1 MTISISI
8 SATTTLASGYTAIT
22 TPSSEYFNGSG
33 VINYGTTARLGVA
46 DLFDPASIAVDVSN
60 QSTLVLAGTLVGVGA
75 APNAA
80 TGYGGFFPFALGAA
94 VDLYGTSTFT
104 NAGLV
109 ETSLIETVVIGSA
122 TGSILAEFTP
132 DGVFLADGSLV
143 NQRSG
148 TVEAVGI
155 AAYVSNFNGSNS
167 TVENYGVI
175 RGLQSVVEGRYSS
188 SGGQA
193 NIATLTGFGVGAM
206 IGPVYSQKSVSA
218 TNTLINSGIIQG
230 SDGVKTRGTA
240 SIKNSGTILT
250 DGPTI
255 ATGYVP
261 SAFYGK
267 YAYAILGSVIQ
278 NASVGGQSIQ
288 QSSSL
293 VIYNSGLIGDFGSAG
308 VAVGLAAGTIINQA
322 SGTIAGYGSG
332 GAIVT
337 GPTRSSYL
345 PSNVGGTIINY
356 GHVIGEISAGS
367 TALIVNKST
376 GVIDATTGTVGV
388 SLAATLSND
397 GTITGGAGTAGSG
410 TVRGGYG
417 GQGVYAAS
425 TGSVSNSGA
434 ILGGAGGIGDGA
446 GGSGMFVRGTLTNT
460 GMIVGGSGGSGDYGV
475 GLGGIGG
482 SGGSGL
488 LLFYGTLAGNIDR
501 IEGGSGGAGGGG
513 SPGGSAGIGGTGGV
527 GVSIGQGATG
537 TNSGMIVGG
546 SGGIGGTDVNGS
558 GGQGGTGGAGANLT
572 DGAFSNDGTIIG
584 GIGGEAGAG
593 KPSYPANSQGQGGAG
608 VSLYAV
614 EFETTIGTISI
625 SSFGT
630 FDNFSQIFGGA
641 GAFGGDGV
649 HIKGAGSVKNTGTII
664 GGTGTHSGGVGLYL
678 TAGTVYDSGLIIGGT
693 NSAHAEAAAVQFGN
707 VTYPNG
713 ATLNAPPATLVLEA
727 GGLIE
732 GGVSFDTGAT
742 AVVIGSYT
750 ALSGTTL
757 AGPSIAGFAQDDTL
771 ILDGFGATTDT
782 YVSGTGLELGNGI
795 TEITLAIT
803 GSFVTSDFSVV
814 DPPGNTTISLNAAC
828 FAQGTRIRTI
838 DGDVPVEKLK
848 AGTQIALADGRIMPV
863 IWLGYRTIDL
873 SRHPH
878 PDAVQPVFIMAG
890 ALADNIPKRDLVL
903 SPDHAVALDGYLI
916 PAKALINGATI
927 RQIIHRSIT
936 YYHVELEEHA
946 VLWAEGA
953 PCESYLETGNRH
965 AFENNPASALA
976 LHPVF
981 APATMDWQAVRVTQS
996 CLPFAEEGPAVEAAR
1011 GRILAR
1017 ANIAT
1022 SADADLAITRQADGS
1037 AHITSRT
1044 AIPGHVSP
1052 DPRDQRKLGVKIA
1065 AITRGDGTMIPL
1077 DHPSLTVG
1085 WHAPEPDGRWT
1096 NGRAIIPAALC
1107 AGQEISIS
1115 LAATLAYPTRRTGS
1129 NGNTAQ

>member
-46 DLFDPASIAVDVSN
+46 DLFDPASIAVDISN

-109 ETSLIETVVIGSA
+109 ETSLIETVAIGSA

-148 TVEAVGI
+148 TVEAVGV
-155 AAYVSNFNGSNS
+155 AAYVSNLSGSNS

-188 SGGQA
+188 SSGQA
-193 NIATLTGFGVGAM
+193 HIATLTGFGIGAM
-206 IGPVYSQKSVSA
+206 IGPVYSQKSVSM

-250 DGPTI
+250 DGPII

-261 SAFYGK
+261 PAFYGK

-388 SLAATLSND
+388 SLAGTLSND
-397 GTITGGAGTAGSG
+397 GTIS
-410 TVRGGYG
+410 GYG
-417 GQGVYAAS
+417 IGVDAYS
-425 TGSVSNSGA
+425 TGSVLNSGT
-434 ILGGAGGIGDGA
+434 ILDGILDN
-446 GGSGMFVRGTLTNT
+446 GTLTNSGT
-460 GMIVGGSGGSGDYGV
+460 IMGRSVGSVVGFGVYGV
-475 GLGGIGG
+475 GLGGVGATGG
-482 SGGSGL
+482 TGL
-488 LLFYGTLAGNIDR
+488 QQNYGTLANNTGL
-501 IEGGSGGAGGGG
+501 IEGGSGGAGGGS
-513 SPGGSAGIGGTGGV
+513 SPGGSGGIGGFGGDGAYIIGGAV
-527 GVSIGQGATG
+527 NYGVLRHSGITG
-537 TNSGMIVGG
+537 TNSGIIVGG
-546 SGGIGGTDVNGS
+546 SGGIGGTDVNGF
-558 GGQGGTGGAGANLT
+558 GGQGGAGGAGVILDSDIT
-572 DGAFSNDGTIIG
+572 FSNHGTIIG
-584 GIGGEAGAG
+584 GTGGEAGAG
-593 KPSYPANSQGQGGAG
+593 KPSYPANLQGQGGAG
-608 VSLYAV
+608 VVLYPV

-630 FDNFSQIFGGA
+630 FDNLGKISGGS
-641 GAFGGDGV
+641 GYFGGDGV
-649 HIKGAGSVKNTGTII
+649 RIKGAGLVTNTGTII
-664 GGTGTHSGGVGLYL
+664 GGAGTYRGGVGLYL
-678 TAGTVYDSGLIIGGT
+678 TGGTVYDSGLIIGGT
-693 NSAHAEAAAVQFGN
+693 NSAHAEAAAVQFGD
-707 VTYPNG
+707 VTYSNG
-713 ATLNAPPATLVLEA
+713 ATLSAPPATLVLEA

-750 ALSGTTL
+750 VLSGTTL

-782 YVSGTGLELGNGI
+782 YVSGTGLELGNGT

-863 IWLGYRTIDL
+863 IWLGHRTIDL
-873 SRHPH
+873 SRHAH
-878 PDAVQPVFIMAG
+878 PDAVQPVLIMAG

-927 RQIIHRSIT
+927 RQIIRRSIT

-946 VLWAEGA
+946 VLLAEGA

-1115 LAATLAYPTRRTGS
+1115 LAATLAYPTRRTGW